1 MTDEFK
7 RKLPN
12 KFMPKSNQDYT
23 ARMSQPS
30 RYDAGY
36 DCELPPEVRT
46 ELNRPKRPRILGWS
60 KTVALEPALKA
71 RLYLLLLIAALLIG
85 GAASNL
91 WRQSRIF
98 GDQESQKA
106 ERTKTSK
113 AILQPTPAQEPTP
126 QAVPT
131 PEHPP
136 YHDWKSYLA
145 AHQTRAP
152 RAALVKL
159 PPPTAQLVRLPE
171 WKLGETRPVTMPCNL
186 EVLATYRGQLQSQD
200 MLPLSG
206 NQLGDTWVVGDTPWV
221 WIRAPGATRADRIGP

>member
-91 WRQSRIF
+91 WRQR
-98 GDQESQKA
+98 EA
-106 ERTKTSK
+106 ERTKTNQ
-113 AILQPTPAQEPTP
+113 AISQPLAPQPTPTPPTTHDPARRWQESSTNN
-126 QAVPT
+126 
-131 PEHPP
+131 PP
-136 YHDWKSYLA
+136 V
-145 AHQTRAP
+145 P
-152 RAALVKL
+152 RALLV
-159 PPPTAQLVRLPE
+159 
-171 WKLGETRPVTMPCNL
+171 TR
-186 EVLATYRGQLQSQD
+186 
-200 MLPLSG
+200 
-206 NQLGDTWVVGDTPWV
+206 
-221 WIRAPGATRADRIGP
+221 